1 MVTKANE
8 TSETN
13 EEPVEQSREVAV
25 DSDALA
31 QWTFT
36 APFEGIV
43 PHLYL
48 DTRGNVTCGVGF
60 LVPNKEALDRYEWQ
74 PDVLTARGDYDRVR
88 ASAPAHAAA
97 YYAGLCHATLTA
109 ATMRAHFDAHVTT
122 VVAQIAQWRLDTVP
136 RAARVALVDMAFNL
150 GVGGLS
156 KYVRLRTA
164 VLARDWA
171 TAALEC
177 SRKGIQQSRNDAT
190 RDLFLSLVGLV

>member
-8 TSETN
+8 TSD
-13 EEPVEQSREVAV
+13 EPVEAVEHSREVAV

-43 PHLYL
+43 NHLYL

-60 LVPNKEALDRYEWQ
+60 LVANREALDRFEWQ

-88 ASAPAHAAA
+88 ASAPAHVAA
-97 YYAGLCHATLTA
+97 YYAGLCRATLTP
-109 ATMRAHFDAHVTT
+109 ATMRAHFDVHVTT
-122 VVAQIAQWRLDTVP
+122 VTAQLAGWKLGSLP
-136 RAARVALVDMAFNL
+136 RSARVALVDMAFNL
-150 GVGGLS
+150 GVGGLN
-156 KYVRLRTA
+156 KYKRLHLA
-164 VLARDWA
+164 VSAGLWA
-171 TAALEC
+171 EAAAEC

-190 RDLFLSLVGLV
+190 RDLFLSLVG